1 MLPVL
6 KGQGVKIYLLSDLH
20 LEFHPFT
27 PDARATEA
35 CDVVVLAGDIDHAPK
50 VARWARRAFPD
61 KPVVHVLGN
70 HEFYKGHWDRSL
82 EVARQ
87 ESLAHGVVLLEN
99 EKTIIG
105 DTRFLGCTLWTDFD
119 YLGQGTREFAMRR
132 YEQGLNDCRLIRAS
146 RLHRPIGLAHEYGRL
161 TAKHVLARHVASR
174 RWLEEELATPFA
186 GTTVVVTHHLPC
198 AESVPDRYKTND
210 LTPSFASRLPTELML
225 NAAAWLHGH
234 THDACDYTV
243 PRTQTRVVCNP
254 RGYPL
259 ASGGFENPC
268 FQACMLVEL

>member
-1 MLPVL
+1 VL
-6 KGQGVKIYLLSDLH
+6 EGQGVKIYLLSDLH

-27 PDARATEA
+27 PDPRASEA
-35 CDVVVLAGDIDHAPK
+35 CDVVVLAGDIDHGSK
-50 VARWARRAFPD
+50 VARWARKAFSD
-61 KPVVHVLGN
+61 KPIVHVFGN
-70 HEFYKGHWDRSL
+70 HEFYKGHWDRCL

-119 YLGQGTREFAMRR
+119 YLGQGTRKFAMER

-146 RLHRPIGLAHEYGRL
+146 RLHRPVGLAHEYGRL

-198 AESVPDRYKTND
+198 AESVPDRYKNND
-210 LTPSFASRLPTELML
+210 LTPGFASRLPTELMV
-225 NAAAWLHGH
+225 NAAVWLHGH
-234 THDACDYTV
+234 THEGCDYRIAGT
-243 PRTQTRVVCNP
+243 RTRVICNP

-259 ASGGFENPC
+259 ASGAFENSAFNPN
-268 FQACMLVEL
+268 LLIDV